1 MAHFIRKALAAAVV
15 AGGVYFLYTK
25 AAGADPD
32 FDIKNFSLDKID
44 YDSIKE
50 AGSSVGETILQEI
63 DKPDY
68 ELTEDDMFDE
78 HHDILEGDI
87 PVQVIDNMQTGGNL
101 DVDMGG
107 CVFKICPSKDD
118 SFMVQAEN
126 MDKYQCYVEDLALVI
141 RGTGA
146 VTDFSDI
153 NMQKSE
159 VTLYVPEDYVFS
171 EAALELGAGNMEIES
186 IKASELK
193 LECGAGRINVQYADT
208 ADGEFKCSAGSVSV
222 RLFGVVSDYDY
233 MIESAVG
240 MVQIGDESYSGVT
253 AKQDIRNNSEKSIG
267 IECTMGSIK
276 IDF

>member
-15 AGGVYFLYTK
+15 VGGIYFLYTK
-25 AAGADPD
+25 AAEADPD

-50 AGSSVGETILQEI
+50 AGNSVGETILQEI

-68 ELTEDDMFDE
+68 ELAEDDMFDE
-78 HHDILEGDI
+78 RHDILEGDI
-87 PVQVIDNMQTGGNL
+87 PIQVIDNMQAGGNL

-107 CVFKICPSKDD
+107 CVFKICPSGDD

-126 MDKYQCYVEDLALVI
+126 MDKYQCYVEDSALVI

-146 VTDFSDI
+146 VTDLSNI

-171 EAALELGAGNMEIES
+171 GAELELGAGNMEIES

-208 ADGEFKCSAGSVSV
+208 AEGEFKCSAGSVNV
-222 RLFGVVSDYDY
+222 RLFGVKGDYNY
-233 MIESAVG
+233 SIKSAVG

-253 AKQDIRNNSEKSIG
+253 AKQDIRNNSEKDIE
-267 IECTMGSIK
+267 IECTMGSICLE
-276 IDF
+276 F